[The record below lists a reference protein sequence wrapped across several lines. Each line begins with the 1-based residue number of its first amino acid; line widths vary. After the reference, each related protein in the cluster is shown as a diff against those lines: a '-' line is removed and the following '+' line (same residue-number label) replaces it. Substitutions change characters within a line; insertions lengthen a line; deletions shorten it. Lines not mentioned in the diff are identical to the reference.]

1 MNWAH
6 KEVELGWIGL
16 VRNVLRKWIST
27 IIELGES
34 SSDEFH
40 KLIAPLLEG
49 EIFILF
55 KTIESGGKGT
65 EGKDLVSSAW
75 LIWKKGKN
83 QKSKG
88 SFLPRLIVYDS
99 SNFGKNKEKS

>member
-1 MNWAH
+1 MSRNW
-6 KEVELGWIGL
+6 V
-16 VRNVLRKWIST
+16 ST

-65 EGKDLVSSAW
+65 EGKDLVSSA
-75 LIWKKGKN
+75 
-83 QKSKG
+83 
-88 SFLPRLIVYDS
+88 
-99 SNFGKNKEKS
+99 